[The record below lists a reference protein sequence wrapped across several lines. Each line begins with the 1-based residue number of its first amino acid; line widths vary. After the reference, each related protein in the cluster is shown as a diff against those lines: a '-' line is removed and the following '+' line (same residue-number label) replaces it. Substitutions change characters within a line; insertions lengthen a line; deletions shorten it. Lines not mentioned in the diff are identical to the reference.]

1 MYHTKNLNLKGEMKK
16 MVMRQIRTSIE
27 TKAMMEKLKQI
38 YQEEKFDKDDM
49 VKMTVGYI
57 LNTAFREAEGISDWN
72 EIIDSTV
79 VIEDKFFSAVKEG
92 KTQITRFRL
101 SEHTSEGLDD
111 LTKTFS
117 EELGLKAQVGYSV
130 KQVLKAAILLRGGK
144 TNESK

>member
-1 MYHTKNLNLKGEMKK
+1 

-27 TKAMMEKLKQI
+27 TKAMMEKLKKI

-49 VKMTVGYI
+49 VTMTVGYI
-57 LNTAFREAEGISDWN
+57 LNTAFKETEGTTDWN
-72 EIIDSTV
+72 KIIDTSV
-79 VIEDKFFSAVKEG
+79 NIEDEFFASLKEN

-101 SEHTSEGLDD
+101 SEDTANGLNI

-130 KQVLKAAILLRGGK
+130 KQVLKAAILLRGEK
-144 TNESK
+144 NESK

>member
-1 MYHTKNLNLKGEMKK
+1 

-27 TKAMMEKLKQI
+27 TKAMIEKLKKI

-49 VKMTVGYI
+49 VTMTVGYI
-57 LNTAFREAEGISDWN
+57 LNTAFKETESTSDWN
-72 EIIDSTV
+72 KIIDSP
-79 VIEDKFFSAVKEG
+79 IILEDEFFTTLKEN

-101 SEHTSEGLDD
+101 SEYTANGLDT

-130 KQVLKAAILLRGGK
+130 KQVLKAAILLRDEGGK
-144 TNESK
+144 ADVSKRNDSDN

>member
-1 MYHTKNLNLKGEMKK
+1 

-27 TKAMMEKLKQI
+27 TKAMMEKLKKI

-49 VKMTVGYI
+49 VTMTVGYI
-57 LNTAFREAEGISDWN
+57 LNTAFKETEGTTDWN
-72 EIIDSTV
+72 KIIDTSV
-79 VIEDKFFSAVKEG
+79 NIEDEFFASLKAN

-101 SEHTSEGLDD
+101 SEDTANGLDI

-130 KQVLKAAILLRGGK
+130 KQVLKAAILLRGEK
-144 TNESK
+144 NESK

>member
-1 MYHTKNLNLKGEMKK
+1 

-27 TKAMMEKLKQI
+27 TKAMMEKLKKI

-49 VKMTVGYI
+49 VTMTVGYI
-57 LNTAFREAEGISDWN
+57 LNTAFKETEGTTDWN
-72 EIIDSTV
+72 KIIDTSV
-79 VIEDKFFSAVKEG
+79 NIEDEFFASLKEN

-101 SEHTSEGLDD
+101 SEDTANGLNI

-130 KQVLKAAILLRGGK
+130 KQVLKAAILLRGEK
-144 TNESK
+144 VETL